1 MKKHMSVSVILNVD
15 SSAISEV
22 SFDYDEMQVGVTY
35 HSNPDKSYVFACDN
49 PQSVEDELRTA
60 ESVGKLIAQLKNNK
74 VLVPIVI

>member
-1 MKKHMSVSVILNVD
+1 MSVSVILNVD

-35 HSNPDKSYVFACDN
+35 KSNPDKSYVFACDN
-49 PQSVEDELRTA
+49 PQSVEDELRTT

-74 VLVPIVI
+74 VLVPVDQLTA

>member
-1 MKKHMSVSVILNVD
+1 MSVTAILAVE
-15 SSAISEV
+15 SSAISQV

-35 HSNPDKSYVFACDN
+35 KSNPDKSYVFSCQN
-49 PQSVEDELRTA
+49 PIDVEDQIRTA

>member
-1 MKKHMSVSVILNVD
+1 MSVTAILAVE
-15 SSAISEV
+15 SSAISQV

-35 HSNPDKSYVFACDN
+35 KSNPDKSYMFSCQN
-49 PQSVEDELRTA
+49 PVDVEDQIRTA